1 MLMRDHKLLS
11 IILVIAVFAIAFF
24 ARLHYHGVLIE
35 ILFGAIAISVIVA
48 AYRRFSNRQ

>member
-11 IILVIAVFAIAFF
+11 MFLVIAAFAIAFF

-35 ILFGAIAISVIVA
+35 AIFGATAISVIVA